1 VQRGAKKVTPQVAP
15 QVMGLLGTL
24 TGEMSRG
31 ELMENLGLKDR
42 RHFSKGYLQSALDSA
57 LIEMTIPDKPRRSKQ
72 KYRLTDKGEK
82 WLEG

>member
-1 VQRGAKKVTPQVAP
+1 MYVTFLPAALPAVQRGAKKVTPQVAP

-42 RHFSKGYLQSALDSA
+42 KHFSKGYLQPALDTNKRDGCCCF
-57 LIEMTIPDKPRRSKQ
+57 I
-72 KYRLTDKGEK
+72 Y
-82 WLEG
+82 

>member
-1 VQRGAKKVTPQVAP
+1 
-15 QVMGLLGTL
+15 
-24 TGEMSRG
+24 
-31 ELMENLGLKDR
+31 MENLGLKDR